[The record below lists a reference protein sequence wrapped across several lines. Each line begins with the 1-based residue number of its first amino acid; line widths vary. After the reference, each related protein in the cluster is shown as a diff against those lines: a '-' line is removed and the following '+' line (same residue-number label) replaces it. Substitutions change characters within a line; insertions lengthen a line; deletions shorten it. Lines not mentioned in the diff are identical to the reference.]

1 MTLLVPIVAN
11 AAASLV
17 GAAATTLAQ
26 TAQTSATPESAGVGF
41 GEVLKKLAS
50 DSVDA
55 VKAGEAA
62 AIGGVQGQL
71 PTHMVVDMVMSAER
85 DLQTIIALRD
95 KAVNAFQEIS
105 RMSI

>member
-26 TAQTSATPESAGVGF
+26 SAQPPAVTENNGAGF
-41 GEVLKKLAS
+41 GEVLGKLARDAV
-50 DSVDA
+50 DS

-62 AIGGVQGQL
+62 AIGGVQGQM

-85 DLQTIIALRD
+85 DLQTLIALRD

>member
-71 PTHMVVDMVMSAER
+71 PTHMVVDMVMRAER
-85 DLQTIIALRD
+85 DLQTMIALRD

>member
-11 AAASLV
+11 AAASLI
-17 GAAATTLAQ
+17 GAAATTLSQNMQAQ
-26 TAQTSATPESAGVGF
+26 AVPVNDGGGF
-41 GEVLKKLAS
+41 GEMLTKLAR
-50 DSVDA
+50 DAVDN

-71 PTHMVVDMVMSAER
+71 PTQMVVDMVMSAER
-85 DLQTIIALRD
+85 DLHTIIALRD
-95 KAVNAFQEIS
+95 RAVNAFQDIT

>member
-11 AAASLV
+11 AAASLI
-17 GAAATTLAQ
+17 GSAATALTQ
-26 TAQTSATPESAGVGF
+26 NTQSTAVAESAGANF
-41 GEVLKKLAS
+41 GDVLKKLAGDAV
-50 DSVDA
+50 DS

-71 PTHMVVDMVMSAER
+71 PTHKVVDLVMGAER
-85 DLQTIIALRD
+85 DLQTMIALRD

>member
-1 MTLLVPIVAN
+1 MTLFVPIVAN

-26 TAQTSATPESAGVGF
+26 NTPAPAAPGSGGADF
-41 GEVLKKLAS
+41 GEILKKIAG
-50 DSVDA
+50 DAVDT

-71 PTHMVVDMVMSAER
+71 PTHMVVNMVMSAER
-85 DLQTIIALRD
+85 DLHAMIALRD

>member
-11 AAASLV
+11 AAASLI
-17 GAAATTLAQ
+17 GAAATTLSQNMQAQ
-26 TAQTSATPESAGVGF
+26 AVPVNDGAGF
-41 GEVLKKLAS
+41 GEMLTKLAS
-50 DSVDA
+50 DAVDN

-71 PTHMVVDMVMSAER
+71 PTQMVVDMVMSAER
-85 DLQTIIALRD
+85 DLHTIIALRD
-95 KAVNAFQEIS
+95 RAVNAFQDIT

>member
-11 AAASLV
+11 AAASLM
-17 GAAATTLAQ
+17 GAAATALTQNAQ
-26 TAQTSATPESAGVGF
+26 PPAVAENAGAGF
-41 GEVLKKLAS
+41 GDILKKLAS
-50 DSVDA
+50 DAVDS

-85 DLQTIIALRD
+85 DLQTMIALRD